1 MKQISESC
9 TAGMYCTAGMGEI
22 QRIEEYS
29 SVYVRL
35 PTPTRVR
42 LDLLLFVLVF
52 KKTFISNVDIK
63 DNLSGC

>member
-9 TAGMYCTAGMGEI
+9 TAGMDEI